1 MYPNTID
8 SIINGIAHSSIGKP
22 GGGGGVDGGG
32 GGGAAKVVL
41 VINKHSNKN
50 IKNLLMIALIG
61 RKSIKKI

>member
-1 MYPNTID
+1 MID
-8 SIINGIAHSSIGKP
+8 SSINGRIHSSIGKP

-41 VINKHSNKN
+41 VTNKHINKN